1 MATILIIDDD
11 RGMNGMLVDLISS
24 IGHDTR
30 SATTL
35 SQGIALLDQAPC
47 DVVFLDVM
55 MPDGSGLDRI
65 QEIRKKPSAPEVII
79 MTGVGNADGAEMAIK
94 CGAWDY
100 LPKPLSPKEII
111 LALKRVLQY
120 HESEKRQSAAQIPC
134 DTKGIVGSGPL
145 LTACLSRLS
154 QAARTDASVLITGE
168 TGTGKELF
176 VRCLHA
182 NSSKPKESCVV
193 VDCASLTE
201 TLAEST
207 LFGHVKG
214 AFTGASADR
223 EGLVKLADGGTLFL
237 DEIGELNPSIQKV
250 FLRVL
255 QEKRFRPVG
264 GRTEL
269 TSRFRLVSATH
280 RNLDEMVEKGLFRKD
295 LLYRLRAITIE
306 LPPLRQRLDDLP
318 ELAAHFAGKAC
329 KRFRLPAKG
338 FAPGFMETLTAYP
351 WPGNV
356 RELAATMEG
365 IISSA
370 VDAPMLFPMH
380 IPETIRVHVA
390 RQKINPVGAPDLPT
404 PPSLKPAPSPS
415 QAPLPYKQFRC
426 RVLDEAE
433 PAYLLKLLKYAHGN
447 IKEAC
452 TLSKLSRA
460 RLYELMKKHQ
470 ISKEQISS
478 TEM

>member
-1 MATILIIDDD
+1 MAQVLIIDDD
-11 RGMNGMLVDLISS
+11 RGMNGMLTDLVSS
-24 IGHDTR
+24 IGHDTQ

-35 SQGIALLDQAPC
+35 AGGLALLSKHAF
-47 DVVFLDVM
+47 DVVLLDVM
-55 MPDGSGLDRI
+55 MPDGSGLDKI
-65 QEIRKKPSAPEVII
+65 GEIRKAENTPEVII

-94 CGAWDY
+94 SGAWDY
-100 LPKPLSPKEII
+100 LTKPLSPKEIM

-120 HESEKRQSAAQIPC
+120 RENAAQNQPQAISFQRH
-134 DTKGIVGSGPL
+134 GIVGSGPL
-145 LTACLSRLS
+145 ISAAISKLA
-154 QAARTDASVLITGE
+154 QAARTEASVLITGE

-176 VRCLHA
+176 VKCLHA
-182 NSSKPKESCVV
+182 NSGKPKESCVV

-201 TLAEST
+201 TLAESI

-214 AFTGASADR
+214 AFTGASTDR

-237 DEIGELNPSIQKV
+237 DEIGDLDLATQKV

-264 GRTEL
+264 ARTEL

-295 LLYRLRAITIE
+295 LLYRLRAITLE
-306 LPPLRQRLDDLP
+306 LPPLRQRTDDLP
-318 ELAAHFAGKAC
+318 ELVAHLSNEICRKYQ
-329 KRFRLPAKG
+329 LPAKG
-338 FAPGFMETLTAYP
+338 FAPEFMETLVAYT

-356 RELAATMEG
+356 RELAATMES

-370 VDAPMLFPMH
+370 VSAPMLFSMH
-380 IPETIRVHVA
+380 IPDAIRVHVA
-390 RQKINPVGAPDLPT
+390 RQRIHPVDTPDEPSRPVQTPT
-404 PPSLKPAPSPS
+404 THPEPET
-415 QAPLPYKQFRC
+415 PLPYKIFRNQI
-426 RVLDEAE
+426 LDEAE
-433 PAYLLKLLKYAHGN
+433 PYYLRSLLAHAKGD

-452 TLSKLSRA
+452 SLSKLSRA

-470 ISKEQISS
+470 ISKDIL
-478 TEM
+478 